1 MPPRRDPDY
10 FVEEYSTF
18 TPRMKKY
25 RAKNFQRFIDFSF
38 LEPLT
43 HPFMLVT
50 RMTTPTPTFLTP
62 ENSLNV
68 S

>member
-1 MPPRRDPDY
+1 MP
-10 FVEEYSTF
+10 

-38 LEPLT
+38 LDPLK

-50 RMTTPTPTFLTP
+50 RTSAPTPTFRTP

>member
-1 MPPRRDPDY
+1 MP
-10 FVEEYSTF
+10 

-38 LEPLT
+38 LDPLK

-50 RMTTPTPTFLTP
+50 RMTTPPPTFLTP